1 MSLWYVRKDGQTRGP
16 ASADRIAREIL
27 LGRIRENDNLST
39 DREHWRPLRSLP
51 QLVPEVMRLAETEEG
66 RQRLLLARLRVDE
79 RGHERRGSG
88 YAPVGSDRRYG
99 DRRNVES
106 FDVVVPRERDIRL
119 ASGVE
124 GARDERNRLLP
135 AAVIMIALFMIA
147 TYFFWYR
154 PAMPRAESD
163 CGAGPAPAVNWS
175 GCDMPGRSL
184 SRVDL
189 SRANLSGTKLTG
201 ADLGAAQLRA
211 TDLSYASLEDA
222 DLSGANLRTAN
233 LKGALLSGAN
243 LSLSDL
249 RDADFG
255 HASLQGANLSGANL
269 NGTKLSRA
277 TWVDGRVC
285 ADGSVG
291 ECR

>member
-1 MSLWYVRKDGQTRGP
+1 M
-16 ASADRIAREIL
+16 
-27 LGRIRENDNLST
+27 
-39 DREHWRPLRSLP
+39 
-51 QLVPEVMRLAETEEG
+51 
-66 RQRLLLARLRVDE
+66 LLARLRVDD

-119 ASGVE
+119 APGVE
-124 GARDERNRLLP
+124 GERDERNRLLP

-163 CGAGPAPAVNWS
+163 CAAGSAPAVNWS
-175 GCDMPGRSL
+175 GCEMPGRSL

-189 SRANLSGTKLTG
+189 SRANLSNAKLTG
-201 ADLGAAQLRA
+201 ADLQGTQLRA
-211 TDLSYASLEDA
+211 ADLSYASLEGA
-222 DLSGANLRTAN
+222 DLRGANLRAAN
-233 LKGALLSGAN
+233 LKGVLLSGAN

-249 RDADFG
+249 RDADLG
-255 HASLQGANLSGANL
+255 YANLQAANL
-269 NGTKLSRA
+269 NGVSLSGAKLGRA
-277 TWVDGRVC
+277 IWTDGRVC
-285 ADGSVG
+285 SADSVG
-291 ECR
+291 ECH

>member
-16 ASADRIAREIL
+16 ASADQIAREIL
-27 LGRIRENDNLST
+27 LGRIRENDDLST

-51 QLVPEVMRLAETEEG
+51 QLVPEVMRLAETEAG
-66 RQRLLLARLRVDE
+66 RQRLLLARLRVDD

-119 ASGVE
+119 APGVE
-124 GARDERNRLLP
+124 GERDERNRLLP

-163 CGAGPAPAVNWS
+163 CAAGSAPAVNWS
-175 GCDMPGRSL
+175 GCEMPGRSL

-189 SRANLSGTKLTG
+189 SRANLSNAKLTG
-201 ADLGAAQLRA
+201 DLQGTQLRA
-211 TDLSYASLEDA
+211 ADLSYASLEGA
-222 DLSGANLRTAN
+222 DLRGANLRAAN
-233 LKGALLSGAN
+233 LKGVLLSGAN

-249 RDADFG
+249 RDADLG
-255 HASLQGANLSGANL
+255 YANLQAANL
-269 NGTKLSRA
+269 NGVSLSGAKLGRA
-277 TWVDGRVC
+277 IWTDGRVC
-285 ADGSVG
+285 SADSVG
-291 ECR
+291 ECH